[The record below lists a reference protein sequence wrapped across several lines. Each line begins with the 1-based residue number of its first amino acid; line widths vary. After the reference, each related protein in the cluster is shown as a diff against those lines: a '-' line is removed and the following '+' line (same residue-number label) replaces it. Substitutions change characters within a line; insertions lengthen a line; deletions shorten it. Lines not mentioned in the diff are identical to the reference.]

1 MYASGAGRPCTPRP
15 VAWWQIVN
23 FLLIYIGYGRTGSD
37 PAVHSTSSVKTYNLK
52 WYQRDQQRR
61 HSTKNRE
68 AKGTPPSH
76 CSTEQL
82 IQNSSKVN
90 KKYIYIY
97 YTHTH
102 PYILKSPI
110 RNEIHGTIIVQT
122 PAVFVVFFY
131 IFYTI
136 PIHLINIFFFVT
148 NSKRNKLYLLLWP
161 RFVLFVHFTAGFHCI
176 GITPHV
182 MTSICGVET
191 WVYLT
196 SKSPKIWCWTN
207 LCYIWFAWT
216 KGLFTIVRN

>member
-90 KKYIYIY
+90 KKYIYILH
-97 YTHTH
+97 THT
-102 PYILKSPI
+102 
-110 RNEIHGTIIVQT
+110 
-122 PAVFVVFFY
+122 
-131 IFYTI
+131 
-136 PIHLINIFFFVT
+136 PIHLKKSDSKWNPRYYYCS
-148 NSKRNKLYLLLWP
+148 NSSCLRCILLHILYN
-161 RFVLFVHFTAGFHCI
+161 
-176 GITPHV
+176 
-182 MTSICGVET
+182 SDSS
-191 WVYLT
+191 Y
-196 SKSPKIWCWTN
+196 
-207 LCYIWFAWT
+207 
-216 KGLFTIVRN
+216 

>member
-1 MYASGAGRPCTPRP
+1 

-90 KKYIYIY
+90 KKKH
-97 YTHTH
+97 TLHTH

-110 RNEIHGTIIVQT
+110 LNEIRGIIIVQT

-136 PIHLINIFFFVT
+136 PIHLINVFFFVT

-161 RFVLFVHFTAGFHCI
+161 RFVLFVHCAAGFHCI
-176 GITPHV
+176 GITLHV
-182 MTSICGVET
+182 MTCICGVET
-191 WVYLT
+191 RVYL
-196 SKSPKIWCWTN
+196 PNIKIP
-207 LCYIWFAWT
+207 
-216 KGLFTIVRN
+216 